1 MIKTPD
7 ELMKLN
13 ASAVKASADAAA
25 KALEGIEKLAEL
37 NLGAT
42 KASIE
47 EASARV
53 KALLGAKDAKAL
65 ADLLSAYA
73 QPAPEAAAAY
83 AKNVYEI
90 SSKTGADLGAMFEK
104 QIAETNAQLFGAVD
118 ALAKSAPAGTEG
130 AVSFL
135 KQSLTAASSTYEQMN
150 KATKQLFELME
161 SNFATAVKAPAK
173 KAA

>member
-7 ELMKLN
+7 DLMKLN
-13 ASAVKASADAAA
+13 ASAVKASAEAAA
-25 KALEGIEKLAEL
+25 KTLEGIEKLAEL
-37 NLGAT
+37 NLGAA
-42 KASIE
+42 KASLE

-53 KALLGAKDAKAL
+53 KAMLAAKDAKSL
-65 ADLLSAYA
+65 ADLFTSYA
-73 QPAPEAAAAY
+73 QPAPDAATAY

-90 SSKTGADLGAMFEK
+90 SSKTGADLSAMFEK
-104 QIAETNAQLFGAVD
+104 QIADANQQLFAAVD
-118 ALAKSAPAGTEG
+118 ALGKSAPAGTEG

-150 KATKQLFELME
+150 KATKQLFEIVE
-161 SNFATAVKAPAK
+161 ANFATAVKAPAK

>member
-1 MIKTPD
+1 MCAIHVAAQAAQYFRD
-7 ELMKLN
+7 H
-13 ASAVKASADAAA
+13 AISA
-25 KALEGIEKLAEL
+25 ALVDGVDFLQKRHSFLH
-37 NLGAT
+37 
-42 KASIE
+42 
-47 EASARV
+47 
-53 KALLGAKDAKAL
+53 
-65 ADLLSAYA
+65 
-73 QPAPEAAAAY
+73 
-83 AKNVYEI
+83 
-90 SSKTGADLGAMFEK
+90 
-104 QIAETNAQLFGAVD
+104 AQLFGAVD